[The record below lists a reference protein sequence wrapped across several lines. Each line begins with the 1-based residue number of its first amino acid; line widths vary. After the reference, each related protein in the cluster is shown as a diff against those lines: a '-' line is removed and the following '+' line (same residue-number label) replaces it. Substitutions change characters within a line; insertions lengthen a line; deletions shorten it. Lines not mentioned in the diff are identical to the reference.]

1 MKIEDINKD
10 DRPREKLINEG
21 PKALSEVELLAIML
35 SSGTK
40 NESVMDLSKRLI
52 DDYGI
57 ERLFRMNYKE
67 LERISGIKM
76 AKATKLLATFE
87 IARRI
92 LSSNVN
98 DIILSSASDIFR
110 YIRGEYSFIEYE
122 LLTVILVNPKLQVID
137 KKFYTNNRHDIINFN
152 IKEIMKYVIEKNAY
166 GLIIIHNHP
175 GGNVNPSNADI
186 NATLEFINASR
197 ILGIHFLDHIIISND
212 KYYSFAEKWIK
223 NNI

>member
-1 MKIEDINKD
+1 MKIEDIKKD

-21 PKALSEVELLAIML
+21 PKNLSEVELLAIML

-52 DDYGI
+52 DDYGL

-98 DIILSSASDIFR
+98 DIILSNAGEIFR

-137 KKFYTNNRHDIINFN
+137 KRFYSNNRQDLISLN
-152 IKEIMKYVIEKNAY
+152 IKEIMTYALEKNAY

-175 GGNVNPSNADI
+175 GGNIKPSNSDI
-186 NATLEFINASR
+186 NATMDFISASKL
-197 ILGIHFLDHIIISND
+197 LGIHFLDHIIISDD
-212 KYYSFAEKWIK
+212 KYYSFSENWNKY
-223 NNI
+223 NN